1 MYIFIRQDLSPTYQI
16 VQAAHATHQ
25 AGIRF
30 GGTEKP
36 THFVLCG
43 AKNEADLTK
52 IAQYLERNG
61 IEFEMFHEPDHNTG
75 YSAIATKPLYGEE
88 RRPLRRFQLLKGEQ
102 Q

>member
-30 GGTEKP
+30 GGTEQP

-43 AKNEADLTK
+43 AKDEKDLTK
-52 IAQYLERNG
+52 IAMYLERNN

-75 YSAIATKPLYGEE
+75 YSAIATTPLYGDQ
-88 RRPLRRFQLLKGEQ
+88 RRPMRRFQLLKGE
-102 Q
+102 